1 MPTHTPRLMTAID
14 ATAARARLCEALN
27 RLDLVEQQAG
37 AAARAE
43 ALSRVATA
51 YRDLGGFREAE
62 WSLKQ
67 ALSLALGLGAPDLA
81 VDLHGELAEVTLA
94 LAGEAREQGD
104 EGAARAALERCRD
117 HCYTAVAQARHVA
130 DPHWEVR
137 VLVRAAEVLE
147 HCGDR
152 HDALALQCRA
162 LDMMCRQEA
171 GVCTP
176 APQLTAPQ
184 PLM

>member
-1 MPTHTPRLMTAID
+1 MPMHTPSLMTPTD
-14 ATAARARLCEALN
+14 LTAARARLCDALN
-27 RLDLVEQQAG
+27 RLDQVEQQAG

-43 ALSRVATA
+43 ALGQVATA
-51 YRDLGGFREAE
+51 YREMGGWREAE

-67 ALSLALGLGAPDLA
+67 ALSLALALGAPDLA
-81 VDLHGELAEVTLA
+81 VDLQCELAEVTRA

-117 HCYTAVAQARHVA
+117 HCYAAVAQARHVA

-137 VLVRAAEVLE
+137 VLVRVAEVLE

-176 APQLTAPQ
+176 AAQLTAPQ